1 MLSAEEP
8 GIQRPGARADHRQ
21 GCAEDPEDGR
31 KSECC
36 SGSKTQSTPL
46 LSLPELRRPGSTI
59 LPPVKLRQA
68 LLYFGA
74 PEFRKPAL
82 HSGSRRK
89 NKAAHLL

>member
-21 GCAEDPEDGR
+21 GCAEDRGWPE
-31 KSECC
+31 KECC

-82 HSGSRRK
+82 HSGSRRR